1 MPINS
6 LRYYIELESISNSI
20 MFLRSTSFVLASYL
34 RWFYAIKFLSIF
46 PNLSISINR
55 LRFFIELESTLNNI
69 VFLFFALEFYT
80 YCILSWL
87 IISSFVQSD
96 IYIYI
101 YLRKCIINCKS
112 EKLLNKSRHLYTHID
127 MNVQNSFNSTQHICI
142 IHYWWYK

>member
-20 MFLRSTSFVLASYL
+20 MFLSSTSFVLASYL

-101 YLRKCIINCKS
+101 YVNV
-112 EKLLNKSRHLYTHID
+112 LLIAKVKNY
-127 MNVQNSFNSTQHICI
+127 
-142 IHYWWYK
+142 